1 MTTEGDYEDAFRR
14 AGLPSFIASR
24 TAREDV
30 WTRALPLLGLVLAL
44 EVLGAVDLALSV
56 AANVALLL
64 VAAGVL
70 LGGLAAVNALRG
82 RALLAGPAQVG
93 TPELA
98 GFVVLPALLPL
109 VLNGQPVSALVT
121 AAGNLLLLGVLY
133 GVIGYGLVSIVR
145 WAGRRLLGQLSTAG
159 NLVARAIPLLLLFT
173 LVLFVNTEMWQV
185 FAELPTARVV
195 AVVVLL
201 AVVAT
206 VFLVV
211 RVPREVGTLQA
222 GLGPASPPLD
232 RRERVNVGLVLLVA
246 QGLQVLVVAVA
257 VGAFFV
263 ALGMLT
269 VSTSLTQTW
278 TGAPPDVLL
287 GSGDFALTA
296 ELLRVAATIAG
307 ISGFYYAIAVVTD
320 ATYREEFASEITSEM
335 EQSFADRVAYLA
347 LRA

>member
-1 MTTEGDYEDAFRR
+1 VTEPADYEAAFRR
-14 AGLPSFIASR
+14 AGLPSFIAAR

-30 WTRALPLLGLVLAL
+30 WTRALPVLGLVLAL
-44 EVLGAVDLALSV
+44 EVLGAVDLQLSL
-56 AANVALLL
+56 AANAALLL
-64 VAAGVL
+64 AAAAL
-70 LGGLAAVNALRG
+70 LVGGLVAVNAVRG

-93 TPELA
+93 TPELV
-98 GFVVLPALLPL
+98 GFVALPSLLPL

-121 AAGNLLLLGVLY
+121 ALANVLLLALLY
-133 GVIGYGLVSIVR
+133 GVIGYGVVSIVR

-195 AVVVLL
+195 AVVALL
-201 AVVAT
+201 AAVAT

-211 RVPREVGTLQA
+211 RVPREVSVLQA
-222 GLGPASPPLD
+222 GLGAASPPLD

-263 ALGMLT
+263 ALGLLT
-269 VSTSLTQTW
+269 VSVELTRTW
-278 TGAPPDVLL
+278 TGAPPHVLL
-287 GSGDFALTA
+287 GGDFAVTA

-320 ATYREEFASEITSEM
+320 ATYREEFASEITAEM
-335 EQSFADRVAYLA
+335 QQSFADRVAYLA